1 MALPDGIRK
10 FLSHFDEDFKF
21 FRGWMD
27 NAKAVGSV
35 TPTSR
40 YCARSMASV
49 INPDSGLPVLE
60 LGPGTGPITRAIL
73 ERGIKPEN
81 LYSVE
86 YSEDFY
92 EHLKTEIP
100 GVNFIHGDAFDLD
113 ETLGANRSL
122 VFDSVVS
129 AVPMLNFPMAM
140 RIALVEDLLNRIPKG
155 RPVVQITYGPKSPVP
170 PGKGNFSVRHHD
182 FVLRNV
188 PPANLWIYRRG
199 D

>member
-1 MALPDGIRK
+1 MTFLPGFRR
-10 FLSHFDEDFKF
+10 FLSQFDEDFRF

-40 YCARSMASV
+40 FCARSMASV
-49 INPDSGLPVLE
+49 INPQSGLPVLE

-73 ERGIKPEN
+73 ERGIAPGN

-92 EHLKTEIP
+92 EHLKAEIP

-113 ETLGANRSL
+113 KTLGENRSL

-129 AVPMLNFPMAM
+129 AVPMLNFAMAT
-140 RIALVEDLLNRIPKG
+140 RVALVEDLLNRIPAG

-170 PGKGNFSVRHHD
+170 PG
-182 FVLRNV
+182 
-188 PPANLWIYRRG
+188 RG
-199 D
+199 IW